1 MFVHKDIIIVFLF
14 IFFVNFVI
22 LVLLITDLKKIN
34 KFLSN
39 FSGSSFKSG
48 GLFFYK
54 LFEPVAFNINK
65 IIGNYEYKFRNEKVR
80 VFFFEYFY
88 KHFPDPLLIIN
99 QHLSIIETNLAA
111 QELIGDTAQGKTI
124 FSVLRIPELSEL
136 INESIQ
142 KKIPIESEVR
152 LLYPKEKIYN
162 VWISGSKDVGANKL
176 NFIRLFDST
185 SSRNIQNL
193 QRDFI
198 ANASHELKTP
208 ISVII
213 GYCETLLNDKNED
226 EKVKEKFL
234 KTMAKEATRMS
245 SLVNDLL
252 SLTRIERIEHS
263 PPNEKVDLGEIIK
276 EVEQICIDR
285 DLFKKIKCKFKIIK
299 KKNEII
305 GDSPELKQVFLN
317 IIENAVT
324 HSNSKKTV
332 IVKLENVNSSV
343 NFSVEDFGIGI
354 PNENIPLLTKRFYR
368 VDEARSRNS
377 GNTGLGLSIVKH
389 IVNRHNAELD
399 ISSIEGKGTKFSII
413 FNKDKPSL
421 L

>member
-1 MFVHKDIIIVFLF
+1 M
-14 IFFVNFVI
+14 
-22 LVLLITDLKKIN
+22 T
-34 KFLSN
+34 
-39 FSGSSFKSG
+39 
-48 GLFFYK
+48 
-54 LFEPVAFNINK
+54 E
-65 IIGNYEYKFRNEKVR
+65 
-80 VFFFEYFY
+80 
-88 KHFPDPLLIIN
+88 
-99 QHLSIIETNLAA
+99 
-111 QELIGDTAQGKTI
+111 
-124 FSVLRIPELSEL
+124 
-136 INESIQ
+136 
-142 KKIPIESEVR
+142 
-152 LLYPKEKIYN
+152 
-162 VWISGSKDVGANKL
+162 
-176 NFIRLFDST
+176 
-185 SSRNIQNL
+185 
-193 QRDFI
+193 
-198 ANASHELKTP
+198 
-208 ISVII
+208 
-213 GYCETLLNDKNED
+213 NED

-276 EVEQICIDR
+276 EVEQICVDR
-285 DLFKKIKCKFKIIK
+285 NLFKKIKCKFKITK
-299 KKNEII
+299 KKYEII

-324 HSNSKKTV
+324 HSNSKKAV
-332 IVKLENVNSSV
+332 IVKLENIKSSV

-354 PNENIPLLTKRFYR
+354 PNVNIPLLTKRFYR

-399 ISSIEGKGTKFSII
+399 ISSIEGKGTKFSIN